1 MTSTET
7 HEARRHRYSVIH
19 GSAIAVAFTSGTLAL
34 MALLVGSPLQFGVA
48 LALCGAGWIVTHFV
62 EQLAE
67 QELAQPKQAVCAA
80 DLVHGYV
87 GFGAL
92 VRQHHTAHN

>member
-1 MTSTET
+1 MTTIES
-7 HEARRHRYSVIH
+7 HDARRPRYSVMH
-19 GSAIAVAFTSGTLAL
+19 ASAIAVAFTSGTFAL
-34 MALLVGSPLQFGVA
+34 VALLVGSPLQFGVA

-67 QELAQPKQAVCAA
+67 QDLAEPEQTVCAA

-92 VRQHHTAHN
+92 VQHRHIAQS